1 MVHDI
6 MSVMPELTE
15 ERNHQGFTPLEALQ
29 RQLHLV
35 RTWPSMKPG
44 VGLVPSRF
52 LGLTPQAIQC
62 IVRLSGP
69 TPYRDLSPIHVLR
82 LKYGCTC
89 GLCDGGFLSPKM
101 RAALKLHAKD
111 FEIYTD
117 NEWLEDYYGN
127 RDDPIVRLLL
137 VRVAD
142 VISTCLEDD
151 DKIPDVATVQAEWA
165 RDVGERYGDTESHIR
180 HVGAK
185 IIRNVSENTP
195 SPEVAA
201 GEGVGD
207 CRNDYE
213 FALVSDVCGFSCDPE
228 V

>member
-6 MSVMPELTE
+6 MSVMPELAE

-29 RQLHLV
+29 RQLHLL
-35 RTWPSMKPG
+35 RTWPSVKPG
-44 VGLVPSRF
+44 IGLVPARF
-52 LGLTPQAIQC
+52 VGYTPQAIQC

-69 TPYRDLSPIHVLR
+69 TPYRDLTPIQVLR

-89 GLCDGGFLSPKM
+89 GACDGGFLSPKM

-117 NEWLEDYYGN
+117 KEWLENDE
-127 RDDPIVRLLL
+127 PIMFLFFVRI
-137 VRVAD
+137 AE

-165 RDVGERYGDTESHIR
+165 RDGGEDYGDMERHIR

-185 IIRNVSENTP
+185 IMSNVSEHTP
-195 SPEVAA
+195 SPEAAA
-201 GEGVGD
+201 GGELGG

-213 FALVSDVCGFSCDPE
+213 FALVRDVCGYDSE
-228 V
+228 TEI